1 MKKLLIF
8 IPFLL
13 FSDVLSPLQQ
23 KLLTND
29 MNKAVVSG
37 DKLKNSWIN
46 PITLQY
52 KYNQTNQPFNNIQKT
67 NSFII
72 SVNQPI
78 FKSGAIWASVKYAN
92 FLKDENIK
100 KMELQKATL
109 IKNIYEIL
117 FNIKKTEIAIQK
129 QKFLLKNADID
140 IKRKK
145 EQFLSGISDSSF
157 LDNAIINKNNLQL
170 ALNDLKLQ
178 KETLINNFKNL
189 SNLDYHSVRLPKF
202 KLITKDEYL
211 QNYNIKISKKEIEVK
226 KALKHMNVGNSLLS
240 VNLIANYNDITNKY
254 NTQTPIY
261 KNNSDSFYNIG
272 FSITMPLD
280 INVFK
285 TVEESKIDY
294 LKSVLQYNDEI
305 IKAKNKYDTQLK
317 SIKNLDKKIVIYN
330 HTINLYNSLIKTT
343 KDNIKAGINTILD
356 LENLEN
362 SLEVAKLSKQN
373 LEIEK
378 EVILLELLYL
388 EGFE

>member
-100 KMELQKATL
+100 KIELQKATL

-378 EVILLELLYL
+378 ELVLLELLYL